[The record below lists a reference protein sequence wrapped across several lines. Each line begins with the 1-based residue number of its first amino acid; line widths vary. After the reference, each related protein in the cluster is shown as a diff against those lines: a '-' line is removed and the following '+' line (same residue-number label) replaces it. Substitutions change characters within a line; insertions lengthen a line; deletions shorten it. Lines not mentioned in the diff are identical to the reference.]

1 MKTYRHLPCSSL
13 IVLVALFSLYGCGTD
28 TPPLYTGNSSPRPE
42 PPYDWADPALAARL
56 DEALDAWVE
65 DFGLYGAAAV
75 VHTPGWVDWSGN
87 SGMVDTET
95 MEPYGTDTLGR
106 IASVTKSFT
115 STIILQLMDEG
126 LLTLDTTLGRFVP
139 EYPNAENIT
148 VEHLL
153 RHRSGI
159 PEIHTADAL
168 FLLSLLL
175 TPQRWLTPREVL
187 EWTYLPI
194 PILHIYRERF
204 IPREPVTVP
213 GGDFHYSQSGYIAL
227 GIIIEKVTGK
237 ALADVYHERIFEPL
251 GMTEAYLPL
260 KDAPFEPWGY
270 TNLLG
275 LLDEEFPSKYL
286 GGSANWLNS
295 AGWSAAAI
303 IATARELVVFLSGML
318 EGRLFSPEGLANA
331 TDWMEIRPGDD
342 ANRGE
347 YGLGLFRSRH
357 DGFSTVGHTGSL
369 PGGGAIMQYIPEL
382 DIYIGA
388 VTNTDLDADGA
399 SDLVVRIRRALLNDS

>member
-1 MKTYRHLPCSSL
+1 MKTNRRPPCFPL
-13 IVLVALFSLYGCGTD
+13 IVLVAFFSTYGCGTD
-28 TPPLYTGNSSPRPE
+28 TTSVNTDAASPRPE
-42 PPYDWADPALAARL
+42 PPYDWADPGLSARL
-56 DEALDAWVE
+56 DGALDGWAE
-65 DFGLYGAAAV
+65 DFGLYGAAAA
-75 VHTPGWVDWSGN
+75 VHTPGWLDWSG
-87 SGMVDTET
+87 STGMRDIQTAAPYET
-95 MEPYGTDTLGR
+95 AALGR
-106 IASVTKSFT
+106 IASITKSFT
-115 STIILQLMDEG
+115 STIILQLVDEG
-126 LLTLDTTLGRFVP
+126 LLTLDTPLARFVRD
-139 EYPNAENIT
+139 YPNGENIT

-159 PEIHTADAL
+159 PEIHTVDGI
-168 FLLSLLL
+168 FLLSLILR
-175 TPQRWLTPREVL
+175 PQRWLTPEEVL

-194 PILHIYRERF
+194 PILHIYREEF
-204 IPREPVTVP
+204 IPREPVGVP

-251 GMTEAYLPL
+251 GMTEAYLPR

-369 PGGGAIMQYIPEL
+369 PGSGAIMQYIPEL